1 MIGELTN
8 IIEKRGLPVYIQGTM
23 TEQEAQS
30 LQRYYTYWNF
40 ATPDRS
46 HYNNRPT
53 RSVCS
58 CWVYLYTI
66 DDPITAQKELDG
78 LIADLRAA
86 GWTVEGRGEGASS
99 SLKTHIGRRITAHKS
114 ELY

>member
-1 MIGELTN
+1 MIQGFMN
-8 IIEKRGLPVYIQGTM
+8 IIEARGLPVYLQGTM
-23 TEQEAQS
+23 TEQEAET
-30 LQRYYTYWNF
+30 LPRYYTYWNF
-40 ATPDRS
+40 ATPDTS

-53 RSVCS
+53 RSTCS

-78 LIADLRAA
+78 LIAALRAA
-86 GWTVEGRGEGASS
+86 GWTVEGKGEGASS
-99 SLKTHIGRRITAHKS
+99 GLKTHIGRRITIHKS